1 MFLKMYKSLENK
13 LHDEN
18 LIWWNSLS
26 MKARYSLLFCFLTY
40 KKGKDVKIKHFI
52 KSYRKIY
59 TPTQT
64 RYREA
69 IIDHIMK

>member
-13 LHDEN
+13 LHGEN

-26 MKARYSLLFCFLTY
+26 MKARYSLLFQWKLFS
-40 KKGKDVKIKHFI
+40 KRNNIKIKYFI
-52 KSYRKIY
+52 KSYKKLYI
-59 TPTQT
+59 PTQIS
-64 RYREA
+64 YREA